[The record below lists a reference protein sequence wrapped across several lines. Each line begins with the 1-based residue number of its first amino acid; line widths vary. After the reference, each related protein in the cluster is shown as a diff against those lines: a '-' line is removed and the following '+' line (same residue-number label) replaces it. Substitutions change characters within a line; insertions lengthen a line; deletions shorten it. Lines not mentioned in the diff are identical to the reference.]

1 MLNTIYLIR
10 HGTRINRSEETLLS
24 PLGVKQAKQTAKY
37 LLNKNIKNIYTSPL
51 PRTQQTANIIAQ
63 SLNLSIK
70 LEDRL
75 KERMVYDPKHGE
87 TFEEFLLEW
96 DKTMGDRNY
105 VPLYGNSAFETGRK
119 LTEFLEEIIEDSV
132 LISHGGAI
140 GDLLR
145 NMFSDAPLTFLN
157 DKEKDLKWVQISE
170 CSITEIV
177 KEGNNF
183 TLKRVND
190 AEHLNNN

>member
-1 MLNTIYLIR
+1 MPTLYLIR

-37 LLNKNIKNIYTSPL
+37 LLQKNIKNIYASPL

-63 SLNLSIK
+63 SLNLPVK
-70 LEDRL
+70 LDDRL
-75 KERMVYDPKHGE
+75 KERMIYDAKHGE

-119 LTEFLEEIIEDSV
+119 FTQFLEEITEDSV

-145 NMFSDAPLTFLN
+145 NLFGDAPLTFLN
-157 DKEKDLKWVQISE
+157 DKEKNLMWVQISE
-170 CSITEIV
+170 CSITEIF

-183 TLKRVND
+183 TLKRMND
-190 AEHLNNN
+190 TTHLRTT